1 MLRVIYEDLGKD
13 EEPMD
18 SKLMP
23 QKAATPCEALERDI
37 EAAGAAFAAQRPRAV
52 MAEGHEQHE
61 AQEAQKQALENM
73 VAELKSD
80 GIRSGLQS
88 LEVRAG
94 NQLVDMFRPSY
105 WAMAFCFL
113 FKHATAE
120 PDVVNTIKSK
130 QEGMEPSRRKK
141 GNSQAPEVPIHAWVA
156 AMQQQA
162 ASQFRRDWN
171 FSPALQN
178 YLFRSC
184 INLEPNAYMCR
195 TQGADGTVRHMTTK
209 EIEEG
214 IQEIYRKMHHGIYID
229 SNNEQKAVN
238 GDLTKLRYVPGLSEA
253 ALKALSNLEARTRKV
268 PGTHAVRT
276 TMRHQT
282 HAYRVKYG
290 LSVFITFSPSEKDS
304 ALMLRMA
311 RARKTDPAIE
321 EDDSKLVHAREKPA
335 LDVDFCRLSLERL
348 AEARDIE
355 ALKG

>member
-1 MLRVIYEDLGKD
+1 
-13 EEPMD
+13 
-18 SKLMP
+18 
-23 QKAATPCEALERDI
+23 
-37 EAAGAAFAAQRPRAV
+37 
-52 MAEGHEQHE
+52 
-61 AQEAQKQALENM
+61 M

-195 TQGADGTVRHMTTK
+195 T
-209 EIEEG
+209 
-214 IQEIYRKMHHGIYID
+214 
-229 SNNEQKAVN
+229 
-238 GDLTKLRYVPGLSEA
+238 
-253 ALKALSNLEARTRKV
+253 
-268 PGTHAVRT
+268 
-276 TMRHQT
+276 
-282 HAYRVKYG
+282 
-290 LSVFITFSPSEKDS
+290 
-304 ALMLRMA
+304 
-311 RARKTDPAIE
+311 
-321 EDDSKLVHAREKPA
+321 
-335 LDVDFCRLSLERL
+335 
-348 AEARDIE
+348 
-355 ALKG
+355 